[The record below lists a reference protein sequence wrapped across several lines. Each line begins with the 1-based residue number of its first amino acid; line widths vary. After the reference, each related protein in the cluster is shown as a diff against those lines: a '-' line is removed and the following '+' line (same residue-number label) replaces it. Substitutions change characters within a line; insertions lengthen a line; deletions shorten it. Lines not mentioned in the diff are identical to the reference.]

1 MAQVATRCRATG
13 HYIFMGIET
22 DDRDFAR
29 KPGPIRRKYCPF
41 CASEHLW
48 YREDS
53 TISKRRTASQ
63 PHFQQAS

>member
-1 MAQVATRCRATG
+1 MAQVVTRCRATG
-13 HYIFMGIET
+13 HYVFMGIET

-29 KPGPIRRKYCPF
+29 KPGPIKRKHCPYCAF
-41 CASEHLW
+41 DHFW

-53 TISKRRTASQ
+53 KLSKRRIAGT

>member
-22 DDRDFAR
+22 DKRDFAR
-29 KPGPIRRKYCPF
+29 WPGPIKRKHCPF
-41 CASEHLW
+41 CACEHVW

-53 TISKRRTASQ
+53 KLSKPTNAAR
-63 PHFQQAS
+63 PDVQQAG